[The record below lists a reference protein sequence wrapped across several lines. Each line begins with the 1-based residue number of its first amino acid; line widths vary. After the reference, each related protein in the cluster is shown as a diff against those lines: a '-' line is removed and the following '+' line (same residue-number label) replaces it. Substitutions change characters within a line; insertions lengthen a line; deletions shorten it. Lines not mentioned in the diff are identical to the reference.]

1 MLVTSLCC
9 HEAMNPPRVVQTAI
23 PGYPCCCFYSQ
34 SGPDSLNAGLASAIF
49 SH

>member
-23 PGYPCCCFYSQ
+23 PDYPCCCFYPKTGRIAQ
-34 SGPDSLNAGLASAIF
+34 TPDEICNF
-49 SH
+49 